1 VRPKMAATV
10 MKILRKLGENPVPI
24 GRIVKGKGDSRVV

>member
-1 VRPKMAATV
+1 

-24 GRIVKGKGDSRVV
+24 GIVEKGRGDARVVHG